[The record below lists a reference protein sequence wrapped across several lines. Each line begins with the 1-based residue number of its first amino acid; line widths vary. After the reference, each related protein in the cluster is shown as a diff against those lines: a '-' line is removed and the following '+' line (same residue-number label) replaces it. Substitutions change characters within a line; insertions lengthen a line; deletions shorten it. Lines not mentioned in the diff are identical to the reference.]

1 MNNQLKFGDV
11 VESTF
16 VVSRRQLDRRNTG
29 FSPISYQGSPTVYR
43 AGDVVNVPYD
53 DTEISTI
60 EAIGKAWE
68 SYASGI
74 TPNV

>member
-1 MNNQLKFGDV
+1 MASNIRFGDV

-16 VVSRRQLDRRNTG
+16 VVSKEQLAKRNRG

-43 AGDVVNVPYD
+43 AGDVVNIPYED
-53 DTEISTI
+53 EEISTI

-68 SYASGI
+68 AFASGI
-74 TPNV
+74 TPN